1 MQLARVIGTVVATVK
16 NESLEGRKLL
26 VVQTLNKDLEP
37 FGKPLVA
44 VDSVGAG
51 VGELVFWCRGKEASF
66 PFKREDTPTDCTII
80 GIVDSEAHVSNG
92 RQTSNRWNRT
102 RT

>member
-16 NESLEGRKLL
+16 NDSLHHRKLL
-26 VVQTLNKDLEP
+26 VVQSLDKNLAP
-37 FGKPLVA
+37 QGKPLVA
-44 VDSVGAG
+44 VDAAGAG

-80 GIVDSEAHVSNG
+80 GIIDSDEHVS
-92 RQTSNRWNRT
+92 RQ
-102 RT
+102 